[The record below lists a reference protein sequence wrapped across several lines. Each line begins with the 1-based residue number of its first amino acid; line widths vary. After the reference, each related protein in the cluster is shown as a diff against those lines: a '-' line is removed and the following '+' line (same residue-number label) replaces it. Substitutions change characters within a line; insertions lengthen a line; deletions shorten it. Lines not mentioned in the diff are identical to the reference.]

1 MKRFDLE
8 IPEKLQQQLIE
19 KADRLNITVESFIL
33 DSLERLIVNNE
44 NVDRPL
50 GRPIQTLPE
59 IKAKIYELKPFLQ
72 EKYDIIEIGIF
83 GSYIKGLQ
91 NSASDVDV
99 LVEFSKTPSLLKIS
113 SLQIYLSDR
122 LDIKVD
128 LVRKKG
134 LKQELKEK
142 ILAEVQYI

>member
-1 MKRFDLE
+1 MKRFDFE

-33 DSLERLIVNNE
+33 DSLERLIINNE
-44 NVDRPL
+44 SVDRPL
-50 GRPIQTLPE
+50 GKPIQTFE
-59 IKAKIYELKPFLQ
+59 DIKSKISELKPLLQ
-72 EKYDIIEIGIF
+72 EQYDIIEIGIF

-122 LDIKVD
+122 LDVKVD

>member
-19 KADRLNITVESFIL
+19 KADRLNITVESLIL
-33 DSLERLIVNNE
+33 DSLERLIANNE
-44 NVDRPL
+44 NVDRSL
-50 GRPIQTLPE
+50 GKPIQTLEE
-59 IKAKIYELKPFLQ
+59 IKSKISELKPFLQ
-72 EKYDIIEIGIF
+72 EQYNIIEIGIF
-83 GSYIKGLQ
+83 GSYVKGLQ
-91 NSASDVDV
+91 NSASDVDI
-99 LVEFSKTPSLLKIS
+99 LVEFAKTPSLLKIS

-122 LDIKVD
+122 LDVKVD

-142 ILAEVQYI
+142 ILTEVQYI